1 MKKTILICL
10 LAALCLLA
18 CEKNQSAVQHETEY
32 KNTSERMIIIDQIDI
47 HAQGASIYSSL
58 NELNSIG
65 ICYGTREM
73 STYASPLLCVTET
86 NGYFLWDTPRE
97 AAEQGYDAVKAFQQ
111 SDEYI
116 HEIEVYP
123 NNLFT
128 GEPEIIK
135 LTGLEKKVKFH
146 LLSYHEETESF
157 RCLGY
162 DTYLKAVCYYHFDK
176 NGVLVQRTELE
187 GMGNYFQRIFNFC
200 RLDGDIL
207 YCMFPKKDITRN
219 QILCDLYVYDIPK
232 NTKKFIDTNV
242 LAIDLKSDVLYY
254 LKHEFLSEYED
265 KERLYSMNLD
275 TLECTQISALEGMD
289 YSKRAI
295 SYLSVDEANN
305 VMYFSDLYEVY
316 AYTLNDDRLIPVMR
330 TTGPCIELNAMQGST
345 IYCTAGMAQYRFYEL
360 PEVPESYLKDMQP
373 LRFIRYY
380 PSDIVNEI
388 EYPDTFDLMYAN
400 GYLSRAEIKNI
411 TSKEEYANTIA
422 KKLLA
427 GDTDFDIF
435 YVSTEMAQ
443 LFNAQFY
450 ENLAKYSLLEREFFE
465 KMIPGLREI
474 CTVDGVTC
482 LIPTN
487 LYTNML
493 TLDNSMTSQPV
504 TIPATFA
511 EFTQMMSSVQL
522 KDNTYF
528 YGGAMALTMFREMFE
543 EFAANYIIKDMD
555 DEQALADL
563 IYLYDICLEIIA
575 SPNVIVGYEYQQRDR
590 LFSNGR
596 NDGITVPG
604 EGLSLGSLPKISDAY
619 STPVC
624 GEFWAINPNSPNK
637 ELAAIFLT
645 CFMAR
650 NRSYEYGGYAQ
661 YFINSAASEPTEL
674 QTLLEEQIASGIR
687 SYEAAEVSDYL
698 YKQFPKLENG
708 SMTSTDAAMELLRYL
723 KMVRDE

>member
-1 MKKTILICL
+1 MKKNIYIFVIFMICL
-10 LAALCLLA
+10 VSCVKSESDAS
-18 CEKNQSAVQHETEY
+18 KSTTEWLNEY
-32 KNTSERMIIIDQIDI
+32 SVSLEHIDLVAEGEQ
-47 HAQGASIYSSL
+47 IYSSL
-58 NELNSIG
+58 TELNRNG
-65 ICYGTREM
+65 ICYTTGEM
-73 STYASPLLCVTET
+73 STYASPLICVTDT
-86 NGYFLWDTPRE
+86 NGYFLRNTPEE
-97 AAEQGYDAVKAFQQ
+97 AAQQGYDAVKMFQQ
-111 SDEYI
+111 SEEYI

-123 NNLFT
+123 NNLFI
-128 GEPEIIK
+128 GDPEIIE
-135 LTGLEKKVKFH
+135 LTGLEEKVQFH
-146 LLSYHEETESF
+146 LLSYHEATESY

-162 DTYLKAVCYYHFDK
+162 DYHVKAACYYHFDK
-176 NGVLVQRTELE
+176 NGALVQRTELV

-254 LKHEFLSEYED
+254 LKHEFLSEHED

-275 TLECTQISALEGMD
+275 TLECTQISALEGVN
-289 YSKRAI
+289 YSSRSI
-295 SYLSVDEANN
+295 GYVSIDEANN

-330 TTGPCIELNAMQGST
+330 TIDPTIEINAMQGST

-360 PEVPESYLKDMQP
+360 PEVPDSYLKDMQP

-380 PSDIVNEI
+380 PSDIVHEI

-435 YVSTEMAQ
+435 FVSTEMAQ

-450 ENLAKYSLLEREFFE
+450 EDLAQYSLLEREFFD
-465 KMIPGLREI
+465 KMIPGLRDI

-543 EFAANYIIKDMD
+543 EFTANYIIKEMD
-555 DEQALADL
+555 DEQALTDL
-563 IYLYDICLEIIA
+563 TALYDVCLEILA

-596 NDGITVPG
+596 NDGVTVPE
-604 EGLSLGSLPKISDAY
+604 EGLILGSLPKISDAY

-661 YFINSAASEPTEL
+661 YFINSAVDEPTEL
-674 QTLLEEQIASGIR
+674 QKLFMKQIESGIR

-698 YKQFPKLENG
+698 YKQFPMLENG
-708 SMTSTDAAMELLRYL
+708 SMTTEAAAKDLLRYL

>member
-1 MKKTILICL
+1 MWKPMLICM
-10 LAALCLLA
+10 LATVCMLA
-18 CEKNQSAVQHETEY
+18 CEKESPEAYHETEY
-32 KNTSERMIIIDQIDI
+32 MSTSEISVDIDQIDTN
-47 HAQGASIYSSL
+47 AQGASIYSSL

-65 ICYGTREM
+65 ICYTTSEM
-73 STYASPLLCVTET
+73 STYASPLICVTET
-86 NGYFLWDTPRE
+86 NGYFLWNTPEE
-97 AAEQGYDAVKAFQQ
+97 AAQQGYEAVKAFQQ
-111 SDEYI
+111 SEEYI

-123 NNLFT
+123 NNLLT
-128 GEPEIIK
+128 GEPEVIK

-187 GMGNYFQRIFNFC
+187 GIGNNFQRLFNYC
-200 RLDGDIL
+200 RLDGDRL
-207 YCMFPKKDITRN
+207 YCMFPEENFN
-219 QILCDLYVYDIPK
+219 QFYPECDLYVYNITE
-232 NTKKFIDTNV
+232 NTQTLIDTNV
-242 LAIDLKSDVLYY
+242 VTMELKSDALYY
-254 LKHEFLSEYED
+254 MKQEELSEHED
-265 KERLYSMNLD
+265 KERLYRLNLD
-275 TLECTQISALEGMD
+275 TLKNTQVSALEGMD

-295 SYLSVDEANN
+295 SYLSVDEVNN

-373 LRFIRYY
+373 LRFMRYY
-380 PSDIVNEI
+380 PSDIVDEI

-400 GYLSRAEIKNI
+400 GYLSRAEIKTI
-411 TSKEEYANTIA
+411 TNKEEYANTIA

-435 YVSTEMAQ
+435 FVSTEMAQ

-450 ENLAKYSLLEREFFE
+450 EDLAKYSLLEREFFD
-465 KMIPGLREI
+465 KMIPGLRDI

-493 TLDNSMTSQPV
+493 ILDNSMTSQPV

-511 EFTQMMSSVQL
+511 EFTALMDSVKL

-543 EFAANYIIKDMD
+543 EFAANYIMKEMD
-555 DEQALADL
+555 DEQALTDL
-563 IYLYDICLEIIA
+563 ISLYDTCLEILA
-575 SPNVIVGYEYQQRDR
+575 SANVIVGYEYQQRDR
-590 LFSNGR
+590 LFSTSR

-661 YFINSAASEPTEL
+661 YFINDAVDEPTEL
-674 QTLLEEQIASGIR
+674 QKLFMKQVESGIR
-687 SYEAAEVSDYL
+687 SYEATEVSDYL
-698 YKQFPKLENG
+698 YKQFPMLENG
-708 SMTSTDAAMELLRYL
+708 SMTTEAAAKDLLRYL